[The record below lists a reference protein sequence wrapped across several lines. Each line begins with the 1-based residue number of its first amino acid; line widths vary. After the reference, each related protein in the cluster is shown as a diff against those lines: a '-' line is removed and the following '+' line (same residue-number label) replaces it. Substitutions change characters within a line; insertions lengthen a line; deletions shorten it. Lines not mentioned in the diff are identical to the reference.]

1 MTHLAVFVLAGLV
14 VVIAGVWLAR
24 SGDAIGRRTGVG
36 GLWIGAVLLAGATSL
51 PELATDVSAVRIGD
65 PDLAVGDL
73 FGSSMANMLI
83 LAAVDLLS
91 PGRQVLRRA
100 TLDHA
105 LSACLAIVL
114 TAVATLLVVAGPGP
128 SLAGV
133 GIGPALLAVLY
144 LLGTRAVYRHATRRG
159 PDAPS
164 RGAPDES
171 GPTLRAAVVGYLVS
185 AAAILLAAPAFAW
198 AAHVL
203 AERSGLGSTF
213 FGTWLVGL
221 ATSLPEMVASL
232 AAVRLGAYDA
242 AVGNLFGSNGF
253 NMAIFVVLDAVHTG
267 GPLFAA
273 VSPAHAVTGLF
284 GVVLTALGLSAI
296 VYRAERRF
304 AMIEP
309 DSVAIVLAYVLG
321 MLLLFLQR
329 GG

>member
-1 MTHLAVFVLAGLV
+1 MTHLVLFVLAGAV
-14 VVIAGVWLAR
+14 VVVAGVWLAR
-24 SGDAIGRRTGVG
+24 SGDAIGHRTGVG

-51 PELATDVSAVRIGD
+51 PELATDISAVRLGD

-114 TAVATLLVVAGPGP
+114 TALATLMVVMGSGP
-128 SLAGV
+128 SLLGV
-133 GIGPALLAVLY
+133 GLGPLSLVALYV
-144 LLGTRAVYRHATRRG
+144 LGTRAVYRHVTRRG
-159 PDAPS
+159 AEAPAVE
-164 RGAPDES
+164 APRRRL
-171 GPTLRAAVVGYLVS
+171 PTLRAAVVGYLAS
-185 AAAILLAAPAFAW
+185 AAAILVAAPAFAW
-198 AAHVL
+198 AAHGL
-203 AERSGLGSTF
+203 AERTGLGSTF
-213 FGTWLVGL
+213 FGSWLVGFS
-221 ATSLPEMVASL
+221 TSLPELVASF
-232 AAVRLGAYDA
+232 AAARLGAFDA

-253 NMAIFVVLDAVHTG
+253 NMAIFAVLDAVHPG

-273 VSPAHAVTGLF
+273 VSRAHAVTGLF
-284 GVVLTALGLSAI
+284 GVVLTSLGLAAL

-309 DSVAIVLAYVLG
+309 DSLAIVVGYIAG
-321 MLLLFLQR
+321 MCLLFLQR